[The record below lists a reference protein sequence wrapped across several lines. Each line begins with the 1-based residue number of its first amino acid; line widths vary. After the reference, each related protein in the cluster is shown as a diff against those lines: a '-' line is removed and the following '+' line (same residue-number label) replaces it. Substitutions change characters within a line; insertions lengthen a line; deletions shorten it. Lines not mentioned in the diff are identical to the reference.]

1 MAETI
6 KISPDILQYRHLN
19 APLTLEET
27 RRRYAPPQTLG
38 CPEDRRMAM
47 DAALADSGYYSLLQ
61 HTAEMGMYQMPQ
73 FMGYG
78 ALQTLAQNA
87 LIRSCISTVANDMT
101 REWVKLAQDGDEN
114 EESTL
119 VADLTSSMKEMR
131 IQETFAEAVE
141 LAGYEGGSFI
151 FIDTGETADLTT
163 PLTVSSMSA
172 ELQLGGKL
180 RFTVIDPVNCTPGN
194 YNSYDPLRPDYFKPK
209 HWWVMGR
216 VVHASRLLPFVW
228 NEVPILLK
236 PTYNFFG
243 VPQSQLLW
251 DYVMHFQDCRSAV
264 TRLLK
269 KFSQIVFKTALFD
282 SLGNLGPEQ
291 AANLDARIN
300 YMLQHMSNDGALV
313 IDKDAE
319 DLVKVETPLSGLTDI
334 VRQQLEF
341 LAAVN
346 RTPAVKLLGIS
357 PSGFNATGESDIRN
371 YYDHIAT
378 MQQKVIA
385 APLKTVLDCI
395 QLHTKGEISPSV
407 SFQFNQLSEEDK
419 RQQAEI
425 RQLAANTA
433 AVYLNSGIL
442 SQEEVRQSLA
452 DDHDSGF
459 SHIDVDSVPE
469 PTDELLQQEQPE
481 NILGNEPDGTEDEP
495 NG

>member
-1 MAETI
+1 MAEI

-61 HTAEMGMYQMPQ
+61 HTAEMGMFQMPQ

-87 LIRSCISTVANDMT
+87 LVRSCISTVANDMT
-101 REWVKLAQDGDEN
+101 REWVKLAQDGYDDGN
-114 EESTL
+114 TL
-119 VADLTSSMKEMR
+119 VADLTTSMKEMR

-172 ELQLGGKL
+172 ELQQGGKL
-180 RFTVIDPVNCTPGN
+180 RFAVIDPVNCTPGN
-194 YNSYDPLRPDYFKPK
+194 YNSYDPLKPDYFQPQ

-216 VVHASRLLPFVW
+216 VVHSSRLLRFTW

-269 KFSQIVFKTALFD
+269 KFSMVVFKTSMFD
-282 SLGNLGPEQ
+282 SLGNLGAEQ

-300 YMLQHMSNDGALV
+300 YMLQRMSNDGALV

-319 DLVKVETPLSGLTDI
+319 DVVKVETPLSGLTDI

-385 APLKTVLDCI
+385 NPLKVVLDCI

-407 SFQFNQLSEEDK
+407 FFTFNQLSEEDK

-425 RQLAANTA
+425 RKLAADTA
-433 AVYLNSGIL
+433 SVYLDRGIL
-442 SQEEVRQSLA
+442 SQEEVRQTLA
-452 DDHDSGF
+452 DDHESGF
-459 SHIDVDSVPE
+459 SHIDVEDLPE
-469 PTDELLQQEQPE
+469 ETDELLAQAEPE
-481 NILGNEPDGTEDEP
+481 GGENA
-495 NG
+495 